1 MLLQEVGA
9 AFFLFVSNSI
19 RVGCRLAH
27 PLFDVGCCLSQLFV
41 RRRLSP
47 SVAFSLL
54 FGVGCCHAQCPAAY
68 DISIIENSVF
78 NITTPSHLSL
88 KVQTYQN
95 NFFGYC
101 TSNLQHFQQSLPAQD
116 LDECKPSVA

>member
-9 AFFLFVSNSI
+9 AFFLFLIQLKQKTKYILCSMLAVVNNNKSFE
-19 RVGCRLAH
+19 VGCRDAK
-27 PLFDVGCCLSQLFV
+27 
-41 RRRLSP
+41 
-47 SVAFSLL
+47 
-54 FGVGCCHAQCPAAY
+54 CPAAY